1 MEIATQDTKGNER
14 MITANSKNQ
23 QKDTWDFQLAK
34 AYNTGYEH
42 GLKDMRSRALVGLWK
57 EYLKFKDLD
66 PDLGKLIRDIIDK
79 VEKQK

>member
-1 MEIATQDTKGNER
+1 MKIDTQLE
-14 MITANSKNQ
+14 
-23 QKDTWDFQLAK
+23 FQLAK

-66 PDLGKLIRDIIDK
+66 PDLAKLIKGTIEA
-79 VEKQK
+79 VENQK